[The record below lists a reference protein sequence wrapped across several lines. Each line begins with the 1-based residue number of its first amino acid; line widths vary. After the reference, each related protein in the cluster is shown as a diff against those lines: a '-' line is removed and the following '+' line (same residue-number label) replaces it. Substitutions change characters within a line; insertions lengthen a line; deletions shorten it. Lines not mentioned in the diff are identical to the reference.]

1 MPDEGNV
8 DGGAGG
14 AGQVRVVVSRLM
26 PGNVGSFFEI
36 TMRIPRAIRGAGDG
50 TLGGM
55 PGGRG
60 GGATRYPPESDFA
73 PGRRQRMPYLLLLVA
88 LILVG
93 GGIVWLH
100 ERRPQQT
107 LESSIEDFQ
116 RGLRALDPSDRRRN

>member
-1 MPDEGNV
+1 
-8 DGGAGG
+8 
-14 AGQVRVVVSRLM
+14 
-26 PGNVGSFFEI
+26 
-36 TMRIPRAIRGAGDG
+36 
-50 TLGGM
+50 
-55 PGGRG
+55 
-60 GGATRYPPESDFA
+60 
-73 PGRRQRMPYLLLLVA
+73 MPYLLLLVA